1 MLFFVTNL
9 YYSCRT
15 ETKFTIYIM
24 IINDKI
30 FQPMKNEFHK
40 SQVEAKRG
48 KTQRPKT
55 INYYEKVGSNITN
68 IYLHINVILE

>member
-9 YYSCRT
+9 YDSCRT
-15 ETKFTIYIM
+15 ETKFTIYIT
-24 IINDKI
+24 INYKF

-48 KTQRPKT
+48 KSQRPKT

-68 IYLHINVILE
+68 IYWLKVYVI